1 MRYNVPMLEKEEED
15 DRMMRKFAALILIF
29 TVMLSGCCYAP
40 GNERASLIEKWM
52 ALPSLPMEDYHSNKP
67 VVGDDGQMS
76 TEPVN
81 PGGMVIEAPVINLD
95 EMPKREKSD
104 FVRVRDYIPDIVTD
118 LKYATSNNFTG
129 SVIYDF
135 TDVYLR
141 YSTVLK
147 LMDVQAELRQQ
158 GMRLKIWDGFRPL
171 EAQWSLWYAKPDPN
185 YVSNP
190 ATGHNSHS
198 RGNTV
203 DITLVDAEG
212 REVEMPSGYDDF
224 TSFADRDYSD
234 CTVTAANNAM
244 LLQELMEKH
253 GFTGLQSEWWHFSEN
268 QEYDIEKIFNPG
280 AISLWRAE
288 CNEYINLRSEPNVS
302 APSILTIPDN
312 DQFKVLGW
320 VGGFAFIDYKDVR
333 GYVNADYISRVE

>member
-1 MRYNVPMLEKEEED
+1 MKR
-15 DRMMRKFAALILIF
+15 RIAALVLIF
-29 TVMLSGCCYAP
+29 TLLLTGCCYAP
-40 GNERASLIEKWM
+40 GNEQASFIEKWM
-52 ALPSLPMEDYHSNKP
+52 ALPTLPMEDYHSNKTYSQDSGETP
-67 VVGDDGQMS
+67 
-76 TEPVN
+76 TEPVGPDN
-81 PGGMVIEAPVINLD
+81 IAIETPVINLD
-95 EMPKREKSD
+95 EMPKRENSD

-118 LKYATSNNFTG
+118 LKYATANNFTG
-129 SVIYDF
+129 TVVYDF

-147 LMDVQAELRQQ
+147 LMDVQDELRQQ
-158 GMRLKIWDGFRPL
+158 GLRLKIWDGFRPV

-190 ATGHNSHS
+190 TTGHNSHS

-203 DITLVDAEG
+203 DVTIVDAEG
-212 REVEMPSGYDDF
+212 REVEMPSGFDEF

-234 CTVTAANNAM
+234 CTVTAAANAT
-244 LLQELMEKH
+244 LLQEVMERH

-268 QEYDIEKIFNPG
+268 QEYEIEKVFDPG

-288 CNEYINLRSEPNVS
+288 CNEYINLRIEPNVQ
-302 APSILTIPDN
+302 AKSIQTIPDN

-320 VGGFAFIDYKDVR
+320 TGGFAYIEYKDIR

>member
-1 MRYNVPMLEKEEED
+1 MK
-15 DRMMRKFAALILIF
+15 RKFAALILIF
-29 TVMLSGCCYAP
+29 TLLLSGCCYAP
-40 GNERASLIEKWM
+40 GNERASFIEKWM
-52 ALPSLPMEDYHSNKP
+52 TLPSLPMEDYHSNRPVSGEVGEKP
-67 VVGDDGQMS
+67 
-76 TEPVN
+76 TEPDN
-81 PGGMVIEAPVINLD
+81 QGNFVIEAPLINLD
-95 EMPKREKSD
+95 EMPKREPSD

-129 SVIYDF
+129 AVIYDF

-158 GMRLKIWDGFRPL
+158 GLRLKIWDGFRPL

-190 ATGHNSHS
+190 ATGNNSHS
-198 RGNTV
+198 RGHTV
-203 DITLVDAEG
+203 DLTLVDAEG
-212 REVEMPSGYDDF
+212 RELEMPTGFDDF

-234 CTVTAANNAM
+234 CTVTAAANAQ
-244 LLQELMEKH
+244 LLQEIMEKH
-253 GFTGLQSEWWHFSEN
+253 GFTGLQTEWWHFSEN
-268 QEYDIEKIFNPG
+268 ADYEIEKIFDPG

-288 CNEYINLRSEPNVS
+288 CNEYINLRNAPNVQ
-302 APSILTIPDN
+302 AQSIEQIPDN
-312 DQFKVLGW
+312 EQFKVLGW
-320 VGGFAFIDYKDVR
+320 IDGFAFIEYKDIR